1 MEARELRHTISVWV
15 DNIPGVLSRVTGLF
29 SGRGF
34 NIESL
39 CVAETID
46 PKISCLTLVTRGDNA
61 IIEQITKQLH
71 KLVTSIK
78 VTEFGIDE
86 SVEREIMLVRIN
98 ADAAKRREALDA
110 AQAFGCRAVD
120 VGVNSIT
127 FEVVGHHGKRAAFLN
142 IMRPFGVID
151 LVKSGRV
158 SMARDGKAEPRSS

>member
-1 MEARELRHTISVWV
+1 MKHTLSVLV
-15 DNIPGVLSRVTGLF
+15 EDKPGVLARVAALF
-29 SGRGF
+29 ARRGF
-34 NIESL
+34 NIHSL
-39 CVAETID
+39 AVGPIHETGRSRI
-46 PKISCLTLVTRGDNA
+46 TLVVDADQT
-61 IIEQITKQLH
+61 EQITKQLH
-71 KLVTSIK
+71 KLVNIIK
-78 VTEFGIDE
+78 VTEFGMDE

-127 FEVVGHHGKRAAFLN
+127 FEVVGHPGKLAAFLN

-158 SMARDGKAEPRSS
+158 AMARDGKAEPRSS